1 MPQFM
6 QRKHSASHPQEQRYR
21 GGGQKRPNNQQW
33 CNEGQ
38 NFKPKSDFERYN
50 NQDYGDNSGR
60 NNSYNNS
67 GGYGNGNGNYRGGGG
82 NYRGN
87 RGGRG
92 RGGY

>member
-6 QRKHSASHPQEQRYR
+6 QRKHSGAHPQEQRYR
-21 GGGQKRPNNQQW
+21 GGGHKRPNNQQW

-60 NNSYNNS
+60 NNNNYNNS
-67 GGYGNGNGNYRGGGG
+67 GGYGNGRGGGG
-82 NYRGN
+82 SYRGN

-92 RGGY
+92 RGGYW